1 MNHFSIEV
9 SSKSLILVCLLMTDL
24 SHTRN
29 FCIIA
34 HVDHGKT
41 TLSDRILE
49 LTRTVEMRQMKDQLL
64 DSMDLERERGI
75 TIKSHPVTMVYRAKN
90 GEDYTFNLIDTPGHV
105 DFSYEVSRSLA
116 ACEGAMLLIDAAQ
129 GIEAQTVANAYLASE
144 QKLNI
149 IPVINKIDLPSAD
162 VPAIEAQLE
171 DVLAIPAEEAIHT
184 SGKSGIGIEDLLEAA
199 VERISPP
206 RWAEIKG
213 LRVLIFDCIYDAYKG
228 VICYVRVFS
237 GSVKASD
244 QVLTMSDKR
253 RIQVKEVGRFSP
265 EMAKQDSLNPGDV
278 GYIVTNMRD
287 VTDFKLGD
295 TITHAASPATEML
308 PGYKQVSPMVFSGI
322 YPIDTSD
329 YNKLKASMA
338 KLRLN
343 DAAFVYQSENSVALG
358 FGFRCGFLGLLHMEI
373 IQERIR
379 REYDLDVIS
388 TYPSVVYKVTKTD
401 KETLEVHNPIHLPHS
416 SEIEYIEEP
425 MISASIHIPSAS
437 IGDVLALVSEKRGI
451 CEHTETIDA
460 QRVMI
465 VCNIPLN
472 EILIDFNDRL
482 KSITH
487 GYGSMDYEMNGYQ
500 KAKLCRL
507 DLMVNSE
514 TVDAF
519 SSIVHNDKAE
529 SRGRALC
536 KRLKEILPRQMFKI
550 ALQAA
555 VGSNIVARETLS
567 AFRKDVTAKCYGGD
581 ISRKR
586 KLLEK
591 QKEGKKRMKN
601 IGSVSIPQDAF
612 IKILKTSDGGS

>member
-1 MNHFSIEV
+1 
-9 SSKSLILVCLLMTDL
+9 MTDL
-24 SHTRN
+24 HHTRN

-49 LTRTVEMRQMKDQLL
+49 MTRTVEMRDMKAQLL

-75 TIKSHPVTMVYRAKN
+75 TIKSHPVSMVYKAKDGN
-90 GEDYTFNLIDTPGHV
+90 DYAFNLIDTPGHV

-129 GIEAQTVANAYLASE
+129 GIEAQTVANAHLALE
-144 QKLNI
+144 QGLEI
-149 IPVINKIDLPSAD
+149 IPVINKVDLPSAD
-162 VPAIEAQLE
+162 VPAIMVQLE
-171 DVLAIPAEEAIHT
+171 DVLAIPADEAVMT
-184 SGKSGIGIEDLLEAA
+184 SGKTGIGIEDLLEAA
-199 VERISPP
+199 VIRVPKP
-206 RWAEIKG
+206 RWAKVDG
-213 LRVLIFDCIYDAYKG
+213 LRMLIFDCIYDAYKG

-237 GSVKASD
+237 GEVKMND
-244 QVLTMSDKR
+244 PIITMSDERKML
-253 RIQVKEVGRFSP
+253 VKEVGKFSP
-265 EMAKQDSLNPGDV
+265 AMTKQETLKAGDV
-278 GYIVTNMRD
+278 GYVVTNLRD
-287 VTDFKLGD
+287 VADLKLGD
-295 TITHAASPATEML
+295 TITHSTNPTREML
-308 PGYKQVSPMVFSGI
+308 PGYKEVSPMVFSGI

-329 YNKLKASMA
+329 YNKLKAGMG

-388 TYPSVVYKVTKTD
+388 TYPSVVYHVTKTD
-401 KETLEVHNPIHLPHS
+401 GEQIEVHNPVYLPDPA
-416 SEIEYIEEP
+416 EIEFIEEP
-425 MISASIHIPSAS
+425 MINASIHIPSDS

-451 CEHTETIDA
+451 CEHTETIDGE
-460 QRVMI
+460 RVML
-465 VCNIPLN
+465 VCRLPLN
-472 EILIDFNDRL
+472 EILVDFNDRL

-487 GYGSMDYEMNGYQ
+487 GYGSMDYEMAGYE

-507 DLMVNSE
+507 DIRVNQE
-514 TVDAF
+514 AVDAF
-519 SSIVHNDKAE
+519 SSIVHLDKAE
-529 SRGRALC
+529 GRGRALC
-536 KRLKEILPRQMFKI
+536 KRLKEILPKQMFKI
-550 ALQAA
+550 AIQAG
-555 VGSNIVARETLS
+555 VGSNIVARETIS
-567 AFRKDVTAKCYGGD
+567 AYRKDVTAKCYGGD

-612 IKILKTSDGGS
+612 IKILKTSDGG

>member
-1 MNHFSIEV
+1 
-9 SSKSLILVCLLMTDL
+9 MTDL
-24 SHTRN
+24 NHTRN

-49 LTRTVEMRQMKDQLL
+49 MTRTVEMRDMKAQLL

-75 TIKSHPVTMVYRAKN
+75 TIKSHPVSMVYKAKDGN
-90 GEDYTFNLIDTPGHV
+90 DYAFNLIDTPGHV

-129 GIEAQTVANAYLASE
+129 GIEAQTVANAHLALE
-144 QKLNI
+144 QGLEI
-149 IPVINKIDLPSAD
+149 IPVINKVDLPSAD
-162 VPAIEAQLE
+162 VPAIMVQLE
-171 DVLAIPAEEAIHT
+171 DVLAIPADEAVMT
-184 SGKSGIGIEDLLEAA
+184 SGKTGIGIEDLLEAA
-199 VERISPP
+199 VARVPKP
-206 RWAEIKG
+206 RWAEVDG
-213 LRVLIFDCIYDAYKG
+213 LRMLIFDCIYDAYKG

-237 GSVKASD
+237 GEVKMND
-244 QVLTMSDKR
+244 PIITMSDERKM
-253 RIQVKEVGRFSP
+253 IVKEVGKFSP
-265 EMAKQDSLNPGDV
+265 AMTKQQTLKAGDV
-278 GYIVTNMRD
+278 GYVVTNLRD
-287 VTDFKLGD
+287 VADLKLGD
-295 TITHAASPATEML
+295 TITHTANPCKEML
-308 PGYKQVSPMVFSGI
+308 PGYKKVSPMVFSGI

-329 YNKLKASMA
+329 YNKLKAGMG

-388 TYPSVVYKVTKTD
+388 TYPSVVYLVTKTD
-401 KETLEVHNPIHLPHS
+401 EVQVEVHNPVNLPDPA
-416 SEIEYIEEP
+416 EIEFIEEP
-425 MISASIHIPSAS
+425 MINASIHIPSTS

-451 CEHTETIDA
+451 CEHTETIDG
-460 QRVMI
+460 QRVML
-465 VCNIPLN
+465 VCRLPLN

-487 GYGSMDYEMNGYQ
+487 GYGSMDYEMAGYE

-507 DLMVNSE
+507 DIRVNNE
-514 TVDAF
+514 AVDAF
-519 SSIVHNDKAE
+519 SSIVHIDKAE
-529 SRGRALC
+529 GRGRALC
-536 KRLKEILPRQMFKI
+536 KRLKDILPKQMFKI
-550 ALQAA
+550 AIQAGI
-555 VGSNIVARETLS
+555 GSNIVARETIS
-567 AFRKDVTAKCYGGD
+567 AYRKDVTAKCYGGD

-612 IKILKTSDGGS
+612 IKILKTSDGG

>member
-1 MNHFSIEV
+1 
-9 SSKSLILVCLLMTDL
+9 MTNL
-24 SHTRN
+24 NHTRN

-49 LTRTVEMRQMKDQLL
+49 MTRTVEMRDMKAQLL

-75 TIKSHPVTMVYRAKN
+75 TIKSHPVSMVYKAKDGN
-90 GEDYTFNLIDTPGHV
+90 DYAFNLIDTPGHV

-129 GIEAQTVANAYLASE
+129 GIEAQTVANAHLALE
-144 QKLNI
+144 QGLEI
-149 IPVINKIDLPSAD
+149 IPVINKVDLPSAD
-162 VPAIEAQLE
+162 VPAIMVQLE
-171 DVLAIPAEEAIHT
+171 DVLAIPSDEAVMT
-184 SGKSGIGIEDLLEAA
+184 SGKTGIGIEDLLEAA
-199 VERISPP
+199 VVRVPKP
-206 RWAEIKG
+206 RWAEVDG
-213 LRVLIFDCIYDAYKG
+213 LRMLIFDCIYDAYKG

-237 GSVKASD
+237 GEVKMND
-244 QVLTMSDKR
+244 PIITMSDERKM
-253 RIQVKEVGRFSP
+253 IVKEVGKFSP
-265 EMAKQDSLNPGDV
+265 AMTKQQKLKAGDV
-278 GYIVTNMRD
+278 GYVVTNLRD
-287 VTDFKLGD
+287 VADLKLGD
-295 TITHAASPATEML
+295 TITHSANPAKEML
-308 PGYKQVSPMVFSGI
+308 PGYKEVSPMVFSGI

-329 YNKLKASMA
+329 YNKLKAGMG

-388 TYPSVVYKVTKTD
+388 TYPSVVYHVTKTD
-401 KETLEVHNPIHLPHS
+401 GEQIEVHNPVHLPDPA
-416 SEIEYIEEP
+416 EIEFIEEP
-425 MISASIHIPSAS
+425 MINASIHIPSDS

-451 CEHTETIDA
+451 CEHTETIDGE
-460 QRVMI
+460 RVML
-465 VCNIPLN
+465 VCRLPLN
-472 EILIDFNDRL
+472 EILVDFNDRL

-487 GYGSMDYEMNGYQ
+487 GYGSMDYEMAGYE

-507 DLMVNSE
+507 DIRVNQE
-514 TVDAF
+514 AVDAF
-519 SSIVHNDKAE
+519 SSIVHSDKAE
-529 SRGRALC
+529 GRGRALC
-536 KRLKEILPRQMFKI
+536 KRLKEILPKQMFKI
-550 ALQAA
+550 AIQAG
-555 VGSNIVARETLS
+555 VGSNIVARETIS
-567 AFRKDVTAKCYGGD
+567 AYRKDVTAKCYGGD

-612 IKILKTSDGGS
+612 IKILKTSDGG

>member
-1 MNHFSIEV
+1 
-9 SSKSLILVCLLMTDL
+9 MTDL
-24 SHTRN
+24 SHIRN

-49 LTRTVEMRQMKDQLL
+49 LTRTVEMRDMKAQLL

-75 TIKSHPVTMVYRAKN
+75 TIKSHPVSMIYRAKN
-90 GEDYTFNLIDTPGHV
+90 GEDYLFNLIDTPGHV

-129 GIEAQTVANAYLASE
+129 GIEAQTVANAHLATE
-144 QKLNI
+144 QGLEI
-149 IPVINKIDLPSAD
+149 VPVINKVDLPSAD
-162 VPAIEAQLE
+162 VPAIMVQLE
-171 DVLAIPAEEAIHT
+171 DVLAIPADEAVLT
-184 SGKSGIGIEDLLEAA
+184 SGKSGIGIVDLLEAA
-199 VERISPP
+199 VVRVPPP
-206 RWAEIKG
+206 RWADVEG
-213 LRVLIFDCIYDAYKG
+213 LRVLIFDCIYDTYQG

-237 GSVKASD
+237 GSVKAND
-244 QVLTMSDKR
+244 QIMTMGDGRKM
-253 RIQVKEVGRFSP
+253 QAKEVGRFSP
-265 EMAKQDSLNPGDV
+265 AMTKQDSLNPGDV

-287 VTDFKLGD
+287 VAEVKLGD
-295 TITHAASPATEML
+295 TITHSAAPTAEML
-308 PGYKQVSPMVFSGI
+308 PGYKEVSPMVFSGI

-329 YNKLKASMA
+329 YNKLKASMG

-388 TYPSVVYKVTKTD
+388 TYPSVVYLVTKTD
-401 KETLEVHNPIHLPHS
+401 GEQIEVHNPVHLPDPA
-416 SEIEYIEEP
+416 EIEFIEEP
-425 MISASIHIPSAS
+425 MINASIHIPSTS

-451 CEHTETIDA
+451 CEHTETIDG

-465 VCNIPLN
+465 VCRLPLN
-472 EILIDFNDRL
+472 EILVDFNDRL

-487 GYGSMDYEMNGYQ
+487 GYGSMDYEMAGYE

-507 DLMVNSE
+507 DIRVNNE
-514 TVDAF
+514 AVDAF
-519 SSIVHNDKAE
+519 SSIVHTDKAE
-529 SRGRALC
+529 GRGRALC
-536 KRLKEILPRQMFKI
+536 KRLKEILPKQMFKI
-550 ALQAA
+550 AIQAG
-555 VGSNIVARETLS
+555 VGSNIVARETIS
-567 AFRKDVTAKCYGGD
+567 AYRKDVTAKCYGGD

>member
-1 MNHFSIEV
+1 
-9 SSKSLILVCLLMTDL
+9 MTDL
-24 SHTRN
+24 NHTRN

-49 LTRTVEMRQMKDQLL
+49 MTRTVEMRDMKAQLL

-75 TIKSHPVTMVYRAKN
+75 TIKSHPVSMVYKAKDGN
-90 GEDYTFNLIDTPGHV
+90 DYAFNLIDTPGHV

-129 GIEAQTVANAYLASE
+129 GIEAQTVANAHLALE
-144 QKLNI
+144 QGLEI
-149 IPVINKIDLPSAD
+149 IPVINKVDLPSAD
-162 VPAIEAQLE
+162 VPAIMVQLE
-171 DVLAIPAEEAIHT
+171 DVLAIPADEAVMT
-184 SGKSGIGIEDLLEAA
+184 SGKTGIGIEDLLEAA
-199 VERISPP
+199 VNRVPTP
-206 RWAEIKG
+206 RWAKVDG
-213 LRVLIFDCIYDAYKG
+213 LRMLIFDCIYDAYKG

-237 GSVKASD
+237 GEVKMND
-244 QVLTMSDKR
+244 PIITMSDERKML
-253 RIQVKEVGRFSP
+253 VKEVGKFSP
-265 EMAKQDSLNPGDV
+265 AMTKQETLKAGDV
-278 GYIVTNMRD
+278 GYVVTNLRD
-287 VTDFKLGD
+287 VADLKLGD
-295 TITHAASPATEML
+295 TITHSANPTREML
-308 PGYKQVSPMVFSGI
+308 PGYKEVSPMVFSGI

-329 YNKLKASMA
+329 YNKLKAGMG

-388 TYPSVVYKVTKTD
+388 TYPSVVYHVTKTD
-401 KETLEVHNPIHLPHS
+401 GEQIEVHNPVYLPDPA
-416 SEIEYIEEP
+416 EIEFIEEP
-425 MISASIHIPSAS
+425 MINASIHIPSDS

-451 CEHTETIDA
+451 CEHTETIDGE
-460 QRVMI
+460 RVML
-465 VCNIPLN
+465 VCRLPLN
-472 EILIDFNDRL
+472 EILVDFNDRL

-487 GYGSMDYEMNGYQ
+487 GYGSMDYEMAGYE

-507 DLMVNSE
+507 DIRVNQE
-514 TVDAF
+514 AVDAF
-519 SSIVHNDKAE
+519 SSIVHLDKAE
-529 SRGRALC
+529 GRGRALC
-536 KRLKEILPRQMFKI
+536 KRLKEILPKQMFKI
-550 ALQAA
+550 AIQAG
-555 VGSNIVARETLS
+555 VGSNIVARETIS
-567 AFRKDVTAKCYGGD
+567 AYRKDVTAKCYGGD

-612 IKILKTSDGGS
+612 IKILKTSDGG

>member
-1 MNHFSIEV
+1 MS
-9 SSKSLILVCLLMTDL
+9 DL
-24 SHTRN
+24 QQTRN

-49 LTRTVEMRQMKDQLL
+49 LTRTVEMRNMKEQLL

-75 TIKSHPVTMVYRAKN
+75 TIKSHPVSMVYRAKD
-90 GEDYTFNLIDTPGHV
+90 GKDYAFNLIDTPGHV

-129 GIEAQTVANAYLASE
+129 GIEAQTVANAHLALE
-144 QKLNI
+144 QGLEV
-149 IPVINKIDLPSAD
+149 IPVINKVDLPSAD
-162 VPAIEAQLE
+162 IPGIQKQIE
-171 DVLAIPAEEAIHT
+171 DVLAIPSDEAILT
-184 SGKSGIGIEDLLEAA
+184 SGKSGIGIEDLMEAA
-199 VERISPP
+199 VARVPTP
-206 RWAEIKG
+206 RWAEVEG

-237 GSVKASD
+237 GEVSGGEQIITMGGGLKA
-244 QVLTMSDKR
+244 
-253 RIQVKEVGRFSP
+253 QVKEVGKFSP
-265 EMAKQDSLNPGDV
+265 AMRPQSKLSAGDV
-278 GYIVTNMRD
+278 GYIVTNIRD
-287 VTDFKLGD
+287 VADIKLGD
-295 TITHAASPATEML
+295 TITHASAPAKEML
-308 PGYKQVSPMVFSGI
+308 PGYKEVSPMVFSGI
-322 YPIDTSD
+322 YPIDTND
-329 YNKLKASMA
+329 YNKLKASMG

-388 TYPSVVYKVTKTD
+388 TYPSVVYNVVKTD
-401 KETLEVHNPIHLPHS
+401 GTEIEVHNPVHLPDPAEIQSIHEPMIKASIHLPS
-416 SEIEYIEEP
+416 T
-425 MISASIHIPSAS
+425 A
-437 IGDVLALVSEKRGI
+437 IGDCLALVSEKRGF

-460 QRVMI
+460 SRVML
-465 VCNIPLN
+465 VCRLPLN
-472 EILIDFNDRL
+472 EILVDFNDRL
-482 KSITH
+482 KSLTH
-487 GYGSMDYEMNGYQ
+487 GYGSMDYEMDGYEE
-500 KAKLCRL
+500 AKLCRL
-507 DLMVNSE
+507 DILVNGES
-514 TVDAF
+514 VDAF
-519 SSIVHNDKAE
+519 SSIVHREKAE
-529 SRGRALC
+529 GRGRALC
-536 KRLKEILPRQMFKI
+536 ARLKEILPRQMFKI
-550 ALQAA
+550 AVQAA
-555 VGSNIVARETLS
+555 IGSQVVARETIS
-567 AFRKDVTAKCYGGD
+567 AYRKDVTAKCYGGD